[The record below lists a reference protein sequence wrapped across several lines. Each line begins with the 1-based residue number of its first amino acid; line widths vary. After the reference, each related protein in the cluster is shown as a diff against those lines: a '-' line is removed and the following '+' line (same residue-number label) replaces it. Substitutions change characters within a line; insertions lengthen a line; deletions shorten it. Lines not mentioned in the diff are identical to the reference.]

1 MATLVSLGAS
11 KLDAASLAQKQEKL
25 FSILEQL
32 GRVMVAYSGGTDSAF
47 LAWAAH
53 RALSDNAIARAEKW
67 SKSETKAFQL
77 HLPQRRPDEPLATTD
92 QIAEINGLALSIAGS
107 GMVNLG
113 SEQAEF
119 LIHEL
124 QSVRDLFSEIKIH
137 EYLDRQRSTSRL
149 FVILSMAVI
158 GYALISVS
166 H

>member
-1 MATLVSLGAS
+1 MP
-11 KLDAASLAQKQEKL
+11 AASCAIPTLHEDIIPTDTCATIVLQ
-25 FSILEQL
+25 
-32 GRVMVAYSGGTDSAF
+32 GTGTSYPSVDCRRRF
-47 LAWAAH
+47 D
-53 RALSDNAIARAEKW
+53 RLSDNAIARAEKW